1 MANKFD
7 PTLALKPGQITRTKQ
22 HIKEY
27 AKNYCRDMVD
37 VLYDIAQD
45 NTNYARDRIQAAEAI
60 LNRGYGRPVDA
71 NAQGSDFGETVD
83 VQKLTTAQLQ
93 AMLFEFEKDAAIE
106 VVPELPAPNEGI
118 AVIGALVES
127 VKDE

>member
-7 PTLALKPGQITRTKQ
+7 PLLALKPGQISRTKQ

-27 AKNYCRDMVD
+27 AKSYCRDMID

-45 NTNYARDRIQAAEAI
+45 NNNYARDRIQAAEAI
-60 LNRGYGRPVDA
+60 LNRSYGRPTDA
-71 NAQGSDFGETVD
+71 NNQSNDFGDVVD

-93 AMLFEFEKDAAIE
+93 AMLVEFEGQSAVE

-118 AVIGALVES
+118 SVMAALVES
-127 VKDE
+127 VDES